1 VREKRKPPESPDCQL
16 LWLEGG
22 VDLEQ
27 GGEELFARFLA
38 SFVEAVGRAAVEHA
52 TICSLPIGSALV
64 EAGGLGAARDYS
76 IALRFVSGEEAV
88 YAELLEDD

>member
-1 VREKRKPPESPDCQL
+1 
-16 LWLEGG
+16 
-22 VDLEQ
+22 
-27 GGEELFARFLA
+27 
-38 SFVEAVGRAAVEHA
+38 
-52 TICSLPIGSALV
+52 LPIGSALV